1 MINSKFSVEEAIRTL
16 KRICFVLPPMPLPRL
31 NYIDKSAK
39 FKDEIL
45 ANVKTMIQVDELEEL
60 DQNED
65 SLFGGEEIKCD
76 NNNMNESDFIDFKL
90 LNMNSNRLSSER
102 LGSERRGGSIAKKL
116 VKEKEINPRLSIL
129 SDFEDRLDDRSII
142 LTNNM
147 GEDYK

>member
-1 MINSKFSVEEAIRTL
+1 
-16 KRICFVLPPMPLPRL
+16 MPLPRL